1 MYGSV
6 FRMQPK
12 AGREQDIVRIM
23 EEFDRERRPSV
34 KGALAGLTFKLDG
47 GGMMGVAVFDSKESY
62 RANAES
68 PEQDA
73 FYSRWRE
80 LLESDPEWNDGEI
93 IASWGSIS

>member
-47 GGMMGVAVFDSKESY
+47 GGMMGVAGKLPRQRRKPRAGRLLQPLARAAGIRSRVERRRDHRKLGLDS
-62 RANAES
+62 
-68 PEQDA
+68 
-73 FYSRWRE
+73 
-80 LLESDPEWNDGEI
+80 LEHP
-93 IASWGSIS
+93 